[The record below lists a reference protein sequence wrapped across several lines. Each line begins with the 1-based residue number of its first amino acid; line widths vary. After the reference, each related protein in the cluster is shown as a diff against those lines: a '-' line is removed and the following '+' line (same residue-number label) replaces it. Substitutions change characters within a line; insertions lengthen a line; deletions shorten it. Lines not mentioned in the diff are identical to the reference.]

1 MFNRTQNSEFI
12 NFKLLKNSFLGTVFL
27 LTLGASSFSTSSAN
41 VVENFEDP
49 LTDFQFCNIMYPDD
63 FAYFEA
69 CMGFGLD

>member
-1 MFNRTQNSEFI
+1 M
-12 NFKLLKNSFLGTVFL
+12 KLLKKSFLGTAFL
-27 LTLGASSFSTSSAN
+27 LTLGASSFTTSSAN
-41 VVENFEDP
+41 VVENSEDP